1 MYHDGIMKRGE
12 HKDATLAVLQCSINI
27 SLALLHLNDLRKISQ
42 KKLWMAFQT
51 YKKQL
56 IYSIQPLTTFQ
67 QSKKLNIEVE
77 ILTIIYY
84 LKIEHINFLIHQSSV
99 Q

>member
-1 MYHDGIMKRGE
+1 MDGIPN
-12 HKDATLAVLQCSINI
+12 LQ
-27 SLALLHLNDLRKISQ
+27 
-42 KKLWMAFQT
+42 
-51 YKKQL
+51 KQL